1 MFDDVIIPTNGTLD
15 QHLEDVG
22 KVFDKLIQAG
32 FAVRCDKVHLAEDH
46 VMYVGFQVGAGG
58 TQPHPSKTK
67 ALLDMSV
74 ADMQGD
80 PAAAARYAGMI
91 GFYHKFIPNL
101 HSTLA
106 AFHELKSK
114 GVDVKETMSSLRF
127 LTAFEYTK
135 NQLAQVTALARPDYG
150 KPFYIDVDAASSTGA
165 GAVLMQLQD
174 DADPASMRPVA
185 WWSRRFTS
193 EERRYGVRDQ
203 ECLALVDS
211 IEAWRSIISA
221 GRVIVRTDHR
231 SLEWLLSTFHREGT
245 RVSGF
250 ALKIQGYNVEIQY
263 VPGRM
268 HVVADCMSRNIPTEP
283 PGVDGGEERGVT
295 PDVNG
300 NRRPTIDDRVEEA
313 LTGPT
318 TITAIAAA
326 APMITD
332 RVVAFII
339 REREGRQELLV
350 ERQDGHTALPAVNQI
365 QSMPALH
372 FRSQLALRMQQTYG
386 SCVTLHRALA
396 AATRGK
402 SRRRGNQCY
411 FVGNYVGPSTPQ
423 PINHT
428 VTAEFVNLDTLLL
441 DTLTSVDDQVVTSAF
456 MYQRLKN
463 GKFVTSTT
471 GAVAADSNETSQTGA
486 AAADPNEVPVTD
498 EERISRRPTGP
509 ALVDDEPSAEI
520 ATSNILDRFETSP
533 HTTIAIDL
541 EGHQLGV
548 GGQVSLLQLAIDK
561 GENGEPALVYVFDV
575 PTCESVIFRRTE
587 RSLRKL
593 LEDDRVVKI
602 LHCLH
607 GDAMALFK
615 GYDVMLEGVFDTGL
629 ADAVALGKNS
639 GSNRGLGVVLTDW
652 LGADVVRLTYKG
664 GFEHEPGIW
673 DQRPLTKRMFIY
685 AFEDVTY
692 CNRLYQRL
700 RSVLQQQGLL
710 ELVFQLSRQ
719 RAPPYTLKS
728 SPGQRVQSLMPAK
741 LAVALCDQHGRVLCV
756 RDEQRQL
763 SLPHRGFK
771 ASSAET
777 ISPLECK
784 AEVRDFWNAT
794 MGFADS
800 EVRMA
805 VNARLRKAVRVGQY
819 LIYTAVVKDLVSAL
833 PAMAKLY
840 QHLNPQSTTTLV
852 LRQGHSPQDP
862 SAGTMTEH
870 RCLFQQIST
879 ELGRSTTC
887 SSTIALQTL
896 LPVANGVV
904 NMHVDAQTSVSSK
917 GRVKLSLIQVC
928 RVGIEQAPAEV
939 ASAARALA
947 SAATTKEPTRAAVIL
962 YDKTHVF
969 VLRTDNGELSFPQN
983 NIDDHRRIADS
994 AALAFDTYA
1003 GVSLRKRAGVNSH
1016 ENQLLMPRASEH
1028 VCQAHANQ
1036 VKLGQFGTTVYYA
1049 WEWSPLMRAGDEA
1062 QMRDEGLLDHR
1073 TAFYAS
1079 RRMVNGFQMVTSKQT
1094 LHPYFEILRKQSV
1107 LTALGKAGAKS
1118 KHDLAALMAV
1128 EQLGSTASA
1137 AAVLDTSPYQVIW
1150 TLEPHALPQHSD
1162 VMVANVGS
1170 IRGELSELGERAA
1183 TSSEATSTTV
1193 NVTIEPHENRDP
1205 ERTWSS
1211 SLEALG
1217 MPDWGTDA
1225 EFDALFT
1232 SAVAVQAYYASTTAE
1247 AFTTKA
1253 QAAPSLTREQIL
1265 AEQMSH
1271 PGTRQYIDQLKLG
1284 DIFADSA
1291 DPEIVENCARMTLAH
1306 DGLLLWKGQDATPRR
1321 VVLPPRAQQQV
1332 LRLYHDANGHFGI
1345 DKVLPL
1351 ILQRFYWGPDAEMR
1365 KTLSEHIRLCGPCS
1379 RSKIPHHAAGRRQ
1392 ILDNGEH
1399 PNDILSGDVYD
1410 VGIVYDDYSH
1420 TLDFACHFTRLIS
1433 STAVKGMPTSEE
1445 VARVLRDVVIR
1456 NRGTPREIRS
1466 DRGSNF
1472 ISKAIAELYKRFRI
1486 KITAGTAYNH
1496 HLVALVERWHQT
1508 LKQLIR
1514 SQRASGLDENW
1525 PERLSMLEFAYNCT
1539 VNATTRY
1546 SPFFLNNIRQPV
1558 LPWDAMTGDLT
1569 SREVEDLPQW
1579 VKQQLETC
1587 QVTYDAA
1594 SKSLRLNALHSQ
1606 RKYDLRRHTE
1616 MVYRPGDRVLLIR
1629 GEILDNSPIPKAD
1642 LPTEGPF
1649 TVDKAL
1655 SYERYVLRDL
1665 HNRRIHNVVHVS
1677 RLIPFPDR
1685 PDFEASDWMVKDPL
1699 TGGLWPVQR
1708 VIGRRE
1714 SPSGDVDY
1722 KVRWLGFSKIYD
1734 KWVPRR
1740 YLDSIAQLIA
1750 YYDDNAEPLSQPP
1763 LERSPRTVDDITVPT
1778 APQPSNVRHFRY
1790 GPRPQERNATAGP
1803 PTEEPVEH
1811 TPITTHEVPS
1821 PDPLADPFPTDTRV
1835 DVHYPLDK
1843 QWWTGTVRNSYITRP
1858 RKMGVKPERR
1868 IVVQYDDPRYQHEL
1882 FTHSVAESEVRLST
1896 QQHAADAIDART
1908 QRQLKRATRVTRQL
1922 L

>member
-1 MFDDVIIPTNGTLD
+1 M
-15 QHLEDVG
+15 
-22 KVFDKLIQAG
+22 FDKLIQAG
-32 FAVRCDKVHLAEDH
+32 FAVRCDKVHLAKDH

-74 ADMQGD
+74 TDMQGD

-127 LTAFEYTK
+127 LAAFEYTK
-135 NQLAQVTALARPDYG
+135 NQLANVTALARPDYT

-174 DADPASMRPVA
+174 DDDPTSMRPIA
-185 WWSRRFTS
+185 WWSRRFTG

-283 PGVDGGEERGVT
+283 PGVDGGEERGET
-295 PDVNG
+295 PSVNG
-300 NRRPTIDDRVEEA
+300 YKRSTIEDRVEEA

-318 TITAIAAA
+318 EVTSEAAIAAA
-326 APMITD
+326 TPMITD

-350 ERQDGHTALPAVNQI
+350 ERQDGHTALPAVNQV
-365 QSMPALH
+365 QSMPVLH

-386 SCVTLHRALA
+386 NCAMLNRALSS
-396 AATRGK
+396 ATRGK
-402 SRRRGNQCY
+402 SRRKGNQCY
-411 FVGNYVGPSTPQ
+411 FVGNYVGQSAPQ

-428 VTAEFVNLDTLLL
+428 VTAEFINLDTLLL
-441 DTLTSVDDQVVTSAF
+441 DNLTSVDDQAVASAF

-463 GKFVTSTT
+463 GKFMTSRVST
-471 GAVAADSNETSQTGA
+471 V
-486 AAADPNEVPVTD
+486 AADPNEVPVTD
-498 EERISRRPTGP
+498 DERISRRPTGP

-520 ATSNILDRFETSP
+520 ATTKILDRFETSP
-533 HTTIAIDL
+533 HTTIALDL

-575 PTCESVIFRRTE
+575 PACEAVIFGRGE

-593 LEDDRVVKI
+593 LEDERVIKI

-615 GYDVMLEGVFDTGL
+615 GYDVMLEGVFDTAV
-629 ADAVALGKNS
+629 ADAVALSKNA
-639 GSNRGLGVVLTDW
+639 GSNRGLGAVLTDW
-652 LGADVVRLTYKG
+652 VGADVVRLTYKG
-664 GFEHEPGIW
+664 GFEHVPGLW

-685 AFEDVTY
+685 AYEDVTY
-692 CNRLYQRL
+692 CNRLYRRL
-700 RSVLQQQGLL
+700 KSVLQQQGLL

-719 RAPPYTLKS
+719 RAPPFTLKQ
-728 SPGQRVQSLMPAK
+728 SPKPRVQPDESAGAKMQPPAPAM
-741 LAVALCDQHGRVLCV
+741 LAVALCDQQGRVLCV
-756 RDEQRQL
+756 RDERRQL
-763 SLPHRGFK
+763 SLPYGEVGDK
-771 ASSAET
+771 TS
-777 ISPLECK
+777 SPLEHK
-784 AEVRDFWNAT
+784 AEVREFWNAT
-794 MGFADS
+794 MGFTSS

-833 PAMAKLY
+833 PAMTR
-840 QHLNPQSTTTLV
+840 QHHHLNPQSTDTLV
-852 LRQGHSPQDP
+852 LKQGYSAQDP
-862 SAGTMTEH
+862 SAGSRVEH
-870 RCLFQQIST
+870 RCLFQHIST
-879 ELGRSTTC
+879 EFGRSQARSPLT
-887 SSTIALQTL
+887 LQTL
-896 LPVANGVV
+896 LPVETGPV
-904 NMHVDAQTSVSSK
+904 NIHVGAQTSVSSG
-917 GRVKLSLIQVC
+917 GRVSLKLIKVC
-928 RVGIEQAPAEV
+928 RAGVAQATAEV
-939 ASAARALA
+939 ANTVRALA
-947 SAATTKEPTRAAVIL
+947 STPATKEPTRAAVIL

-969 VLRTDNGELSFPQN
+969 VLKSPSGEPSFPQN
-983 NIDDHRRIADS
+983 NIDDHSRIEDS

-1003 GVSLRKRAGVNSH
+1003 GVSLRKFAGVNSH

-1036 VKLGQFGTTVYYA
+1036 VKLGQFGNVVYYA
-1049 WEWSPLMRAGDEA
+1049 WEWSPLLRAGDVA
-1062 QMRDEGLLDHR
+1062 QVRHESLLDHR
-1073 TAFYAS
+1073 MAFYAS

-1094 LHPYFEILRKQSV
+1094 LHPDFEILQKESV
-1107 LTALGKAGAKS
+1107 LAALGESGTKA
-1118 KHDLAALMAV
+1118 KHDLAALLAV
-1128 EQLGSTASA
+1128 KRLGGSVNVA
-1137 AAVLDTSPYQVIW
+1137 AALDVSPYQVIW
-1150 TLEPHALPQHSD
+1150 TAKPQALPQHSD
-1162 VMVANVGS
+1162 MVTT
-1170 IRGELSELGERAA
+1170 SEGTHHDTSA
-1183 TSSEATSTTV
+1183 TV
-1193 NVTIEPHENRDP
+1193 DVTIEPYDP
-1205 ERTWSS
+1205 ENSWSES
-1211 SLEALG
+1211 RETLG

-1232 SAVAVQAYYASTTAE
+1232 SAVAVQAYHASMASE
-1247 AFTTKA
+1247 AFAVKA
-1253 QAAPSLTREQIL
+1253 QPTPELTRERIL

-1271 PGTRQYIDQLKLG
+1271 PGTRQYIDHLQLG
-1284 DIFADSA
+1284 DILATPTE
-1291 DPEIVENCARMTLAH
+1291 PELIENGARMLLAH
-1306 DGLLLWKGQDATPRR
+1306 DGLLLWRGQDASSHR

-1392 ILDNGEH
+1392 IIDNGDH

-1410 VGIVYDDYSH
+1410 VGIVYDEYSH

-1445 VARVLRDVVIR
+1445 VARVLRDVIIR

-1472 ISKAIAELYKRFRI
+1472 ISKALAELYKRFRI

-1514 SQRASGLDENW
+1514 SQRASGLDDNW

-1546 SPFFLNNIRQPV
+1546 SPFFLNNVRQPV

-1569 SREVEDLPQW
+1569 AREVEDLPQW

-1587 QVTYDAA
+1587 QVAYDAA

-1616 MVYRPGDRVLLIR
+1616 VVYRPGDRVLLIR
-1629 GEILDNSPIPKAD
+1629 GEVLDNSPFPKAD

-1750 YYDDNAEPLSQPP
+1750 YYDDNAEPLTQPP
-1763 LERSPRTVDDITVPT
+1763 LERSPRVVDGISVPN
-1778 APQPSNVRHFRY
+1778 ASQPSNARHFRY
-1790 GPRPQERNATAGP
+1790 GPRPRERSTTVGP
-1803 PTEEPVEH
+1803 PMEKPVEP
-1811 TPITTHEVPS
+1811 TPTTTNEVPS

-1843 QWWTGTVRNSYITRP
+1843 QWWTGTVRKSYLTRP

-1896 QQHAADAIDART
+1896 QQHAADATDART